1 MRAGRAIA
9 IVMLSVALAGCG
21 GEPRGGE
28 GSLPGP
34 VPSGVSYEAA
44 DPSSPP
50 APGFSLELV
59 DGTPITGAEL
69 WERRAVVLAFFASWC
84 TTCAEQQADLTA
96 LAERYGDS
104 VAFLGIAGEDE
115 PEALAAY
122 LDEHE
127 VAYAVALD
135 DDLAVWRSYAVREP
149 PQVVVIAKGGRV
161 VRGWPGGASRALIV
175 ETLDSLVTRGG

>member
-1 MRAGRAIA
+1 MVRATAA
-9 IVMLSVALAGCG
+9 VLAASVLASCG
-21 GEPRGGE
+21 GGAPRGGA

-34 VPSGVSYEAA
+34 VPSGVTFAPG
-44 DPSSPP
+44 DPALPP
-50 APGFSLELV
+50 APEFSLRLV
-59 DGTPITGAEL
+59 DATPVTGADL
-69 WERRAVVLAFFASWC
+69 WDTRPVVLWFFASWC
-84 TTCAEQQADLTA
+84 TTCGEQQADLTA

-127 VAYAVALD
+127 VPYAVALD

-175 ETLDSLVTRGG
+175 ETLESLVTRGG